1 MKWFYYFIVSVKI
14 MMGYVLYKVY
24 DYDLN
29 DNCWSYNGHA
39 LPQMPL
45 VKKYK
50 KNVKKYGAG
59 VEGQGLQILI
69 YLLDVLHWY
78 YLLLL
83 TFNIF

>member
-1 MKWFYYFIVSVKI
+1 

-50 KNVKKYGAG
+50 KNLKKYGAG
-59 VEGQGLQILI
+59 VEGQGL
-69 YLLDVLHWY
+69 
-78 YLLLL
+78 
-83 TFNIF
+83 